1 MLRAEL
7 MPAPEVGTLGL
18 LFPCMVG
25 MKLIAADSCSSMDNL
40 MLYLT
45 YFFLKAIGRSENS
58 WLYFFLDLECT
69 CLK

>member
-45 YFFLKAIGRSENS
+45 YFF
-58 WLYFFLDLECT
+58 
-69 CLK
+69 

>member
-7 MPAPEVGTLGL
+7 MPAPEGGTLEL

-25 MKLIAADSCSSMDNL
+25 MKFTAADGCSSMDNL

-45 YFFLKAIGRSENS
+45 YCF
-58 WLYFFLDLECT
+58 
-69 CLK
+69 